1 MVGLPD
7 MTSKSQ
13 QKFLKLLREEILKLD
28 LAELDFGIYRIL
40 NYRRSAV
47 EEFLTQKLPQ
57 TMSGA
62 IKDSSLTRS
71 EDLQNRS
78 KQLREDL
85 DKIAKDVFGLQ
96 NAFDGDALRPQLRE
110 LPKGKE
116 YLETSEEL
124 NRLIAK
130 AAFGED
136 EEERLYN
143 ALYTFFSRY
152 YEDGDFLPQPRRGKN
167 ARFSVPYQGEDVHFS
182 WRGRGSHYVKT
193 SEQLRSYAF
202 KLDGAKVRFE
212 FVSADLEKDNIKGDK
227 RFLVPKDEPEI
238 NDKQVTFF
246 FEYRPLTNDEAKRY
260 GKNPQED
267 IIEEKLGVILPKLKG
282 VSVNKEQLEKHMRR
296 YARKN
301 TSDYFVHPNLGEF
314 LRGELDYYLKNEF
327 LEPDALT
334 SPEALA
340 DKFLKYQVLRK
351 IATDIITFLDQLESF
366 QARLFEKRRFV
377 LRTDYLLPVRL
388 LSDEL
393 KETVAKN
400 KAQHEAWQDLFAV
413 TAKIDK
419 SFLDAH
425 PTLVVDTKHF
435 DEAFRYKVL
444 ALFDDLDEA
453 TDGVLIHAENYGAL
467 RTLEAKYAGKV
478 KVIYIDPPYNTNA
491 SEILYRNGFKHS
503 TWLTMIQER
512 LESAKKFLPD
522 DGIICVTIDDY
533 EYPGLISLL
542 TNVFGEENYLATVL
556 IRNNPSGR
564 STVSGFAINHEYAI
578 FYAVSDKLQQIGRLP
593 HTEEQKGRYGNVSQ
607 KGGLAKSYEW
617 ENFRKS
623 SAESNRADRPK
634 QFYPIFYNTKTEE
647 IRLPKMVW
655 QEPRK
660 EWEILEQ
667 TSEDEV
673 SIFPLNPSGAEK
685 VWQWGTERVEKE
697 PDELKV
703 QKTRN
708 RLEVYKKKYLN
719 EEGVLPRTWWDNP
732 SYSAR
737 DSGTAAITNLF
748 GDKQFFD
755 FPKAVQAVKDC
766 LSVARAL
773 SETTTLDF
781 FGGSGTTANAIL
793 ELNREDEGKRKFV
806 LVEMGDHFD
815 TVLNPRVQK
824 VMYSPDWRDAKP
836 TSQTEFPLGDIYP
849 DWVTRSPRLVKVLR
863 LESYDDSLNALELP
877 QEQDARSK
885 GMQALFGDKYFLEY
899 MLPSELDG
907 SEVFLN
913 TERLEAPFDY
923 KLKIHTPE
931 GVKEQAVDIV
941 ETFNLLMGFHVKRV
955 FKLSN
960 GREYVCVEAEDAN
973 GLVLVLWRDLK
984 DLDPKAEREFLEK
997 TLELSKYHRLYVNGD
1012 SALPKAQSLDGEFK
1026 NRLLAR
1032 SVGIVA

>member
-1 MVGLPD
+1 
-7 MTSKSQ
+7 
-13 QKFLKLLREEILKLD
+13 
-28 LAELDFGIYRIL
+28 
-40 NYRRSAV
+40 
-47 EEFLTQKLPQ
+47 
-57 TMSGA
+57 
-62 IKDSSLTRS
+62 
-71 EDLQNRS
+71 
-78 KQLREDL
+78 
-85 DKIAKDVFGLQ
+85 
-96 NAFDGDALRPQLRE
+96 
-110 LPKGKE
+110 
-116 YLETSEEL
+116 
-124 NRLIAK
+124 
-130 AAFGED
+130 
-136 EEERLYN
+136 
-143 ALYTFFSRY
+143 
-152 YEDGDFLPQPRRGKN
+152 
-167 ARFSVPYQGEDVHFS
+167 
-182 WRGRGSHYVKT
+182 
-193 SEQLRSYAF
+193 
-202 KLDGAKVRFE
+202 
-212 FVSADLEKDNIKGDK
+212 
-227 RFLVPKDEPEI
+227 
-238 NDKQVTFF
+238 
-246 FEYRPLTNDEAKRY
+246 
-260 GKNPQED
+260 
-267 IIEEKLGVILPKLKG
+267 
-282 VSVNKEQLEKHMRR
+282 
-296 YARKN
+296 
-301 TSDYFVHPNLGEF
+301 
-314 LRGELDYYLKNEF
+314 
-327 LEPDALT
+327 
-334 SPEALA
+334 
-340 DKFLKYQVLRK
+340 
-351 IATDIITFLDQLESF
+351 
-366 QARLFEKRRFV
+366 
-377 LRTDYLLPVRL
+377 
-388 LSDEL
+388 
-393 KETVAKN
+393 
-400 KAQHEAWQDLFAV
+400 
-413 TAKIDK
+413 
-419 SFLDAH
+419 
-425 PTLVVDTKHF
+425 
-435 DEAFRYKVL
+435 
-444 ALFDDLDEA
+444 
-453 TDGVLIHAENYGAL
+453 
-467 RTLEAKYAGKV
+467 
-478 KVIYIDPPYNTNA
+478 
-491 SEILYRNGFKHS
+491 
-503 TWLTMIQER
+503 
-512 LESAKKFLPD
+512 
-522 DGIICVTIDDY
+522 
-533 EYPGLISLL
+533 
-542 TNVFGEENYLATVL
+542 
-556 IRNNPSGR
+556 
-564 STVSGFAINHEYAI
+564 
-578 FYAVSDKLQQIGRLP
+578 
-593 HTEEQKGRYGNVSQ
+593 
-607 KGGLAKSYEW
+607 
-617 ENFRKS
+617 
-623 SAESNRADRPK
+623 
-634 QFYPIFYNTKTEE
+634 
-647 IRLPKMVW
+647 
-655 QEPRK
+655 
-660 EWEILEQ
+660 
-667 TSEDEV
+667 
-673 SIFPLNPSGAEK
+673 
-685 VWQWGTERVEKE
+685 VEKE